1 MIELNF
7 EKMYS
12 QMAGK
17 NYPTDCIALNAGLY
31 AISAGGKR
39 FRFLLSLDTAKAFKN
54 ATNKNAHRLAVAVEL
69 IHNYSLIHDDL
80 PCMDN
85 ADERRGLP
93 SCQKKFGDTQAVLAG
108 DGLLT
113 SAIEIIV
120 GGKAEQNYFDASK
133 YIFKCAGFGGM
144 IYGQSI
150 DVLNENL
157 TFDEYKKLSKLKTS
171 QLICA
176 SVVSQAILAG
186 ATNDTKK
193 LLTEFCV
200 KLGLIYQFVDD
211 LFDKDEDTQKTSILT
226 FFSYEKAKEVI
237 FIIAKE
243 ANILLNKLNDNF
255 SKNTFNFLKTRLDEV
270 LKRIF
275 D

>member
-120 GGKAEQNYFDASK
+120 GGKAEQNYLCK
-133 YIFKCAGFGGM
+133 I
-144 IYGQSI
+144 
-150 DVLNENL
+150 
-157 TFDEYKKLSKLKTS
+157 T
-171 QLICA
+171 ICA
-176 SVVSQAILAG
+176 L
-186 ATNDTKK
+186 
-193 LLTEFCV
+193 
-200 KLGLIYQFVDD
+200 LIYTCKGAVAPFLNNQISHSGSSE
-211 LFDKDEDTQKTSILT
+211 KDISFPVFGCRNVSLWQNSMISQRSCAPYFPSPTKGMPREENCTRIWCVLPVRSAMRTRDISPAAWCVAVFTTS
-226 FFSYEKAKEVI
+226 
-237 FIIAKE
+237 
-243 ANILLNKLNDNF
+243 
-255 SKNTFNFLKTRLDEV
+255 
-270 LKRIF
+270 
-275 D
+275 

>member
-12 QMAGK
+12 QMTGK

>member
-1 MIELNF
+1 MIEFDF
-7 EKMYS
+7 EKMFT
-12 QMAGK
+12 QMAGED
-17 NYPTDCIALNAGLY
+17 YSADCIALNAGLY
-31 AISAGGKR
+31 AVSTGGKR
-39 FRFLLSLDTAKAFKN
+39 FRFLLSLDTAKVFNNINNEN
-54 ATNKNAHRLAVAVEL
+54 AQRLAVAVEL

-93 SCQKKFGDTQAVLAG
+93 SCQKKFGETQAILAG

-113 SAIEIIV
+113 SAMEVIA
-120 GGKAEQNYFDASK
+120 GGKADQNYFDASK

-144 IYGQSI
+144 IFGQSI
-150 DVLNENL
+150 DILNKYL
-157 TFDEYKKLSKLKTS
+157 SFDEYKKLSELKTS
-171 QLICA
+171 KLICA
-176 SVVSQAILAG
+176 SVVPQAILAG
-186 ATNDTKK
+186 AANETKK
-193 LLTEFCV
+193 LLAEFCI

-226 FFSYEKAKEVI
+226 FFTYEKAKELI

-243 ANILLNKLNDNF
+243 ANILLKKLNDNF
-255 SKNTFNFLKTRLDEV
+255 SENTFNFLKKRLDQV